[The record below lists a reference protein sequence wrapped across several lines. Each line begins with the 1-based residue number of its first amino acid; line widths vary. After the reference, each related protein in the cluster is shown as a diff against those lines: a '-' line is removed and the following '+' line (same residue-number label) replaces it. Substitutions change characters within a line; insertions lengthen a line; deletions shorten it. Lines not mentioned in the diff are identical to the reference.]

1 MRPSALSAPSRLNAI
16 TPRPKEAFIFT
27 GDPEATGQADL
38 RSSRTPWATPPSL
51 GIPPV
56 TDDFRCD
63 VLIVGAGV
71 TGALMAE
78 RLTRGGLDVVLIDRE
93 TPGQGSTMASTAMLL
108 WEIDRSLVE
117 LTQLYGLERAA
128 RCYRASL
135 HAVSE
140 LQALVR
146 QHRLPCRMRAKNSLY
161 LATGDTAKPLHEEF
175 TLRSRIDLPGAFLN
189 HTTLLNTFDI
199 ARAAAIL
206 SPASADADPVL
217 LTRGLLQISLQ
228 RGARLFKAN
237 AIAFDGAGSAVSV
250 GLDNDHEIEARHVV
264 LATGYVM
271 PKIVRPTIQK
281 VNSSWAIATV
291 SQPQNLWKD
300 GALIW
305 ENSEKYHYARTT
317 DDGRIIFGGEDDD
330 KIIEPEARNAAI
342 PEKTRRLTQKLAAL
356 WPRAVLDVDFQWSG
370 TFDTTRDGLPLIG
383 AVPGVKNVFAAYGY
397 GGNGITFSYLAAE
410 LITAM
415 IGGGTSPLLDDFALD
430 RDIG

>member
-1 MRPSALSAPSRLNAI
+1 
-16 TPRPKEAFIFT
+16 
-27 GDPEATGQADL
+27 
-38 RSSRTPWATPPSL
+38 
-51 GIPPV
+51 
-56 TDDFRCD
+56 
-63 VLIVGAGV
+63 
-71 TGALMAE
+71 MAE

-161 LATGDTAKPLHEEF
+161 LATGDIAKPLLEEF
-175 TLRSRIDLPGAFLN
+175 ALRSRIDLPGAFLD
-189 HTTLLNTFDI
+189 HTALLDTFDI

-305 ENSEKYHYARTT
+305 ENSEKYHYTRTT

-342 PEKTRRLTQKLAAL
+342 PEKTGRLTQKLAAL

-383 AVPGVKNVFAAYGY
+383 AVPGAKNVFAAYGY

>member
-1 MRPSALSAPSRLNAI
+1 
-16 TPRPKEAFIFT
+16 
-27 GDPEATGQADL
+27 
-38 RSSRTPWATPPSL
+38 
-51 GIPPV
+51 
-56 TDDFRCD
+56 
-63 VLIVGAGV
+63 
-71 TGALMAE
+71 
-78 RLTRGGLDVVLIDRE
+78 
-93 TPGQGSTMASTAMLL
+93 
-108 WEIDRSLVE
+108 
-117 LTQLYGLERAA
+117 
-128 RCYRASL
+128 
-135 HAVSE
+135 
-140 LQALVR
+140 
-146 QHRLPCRMRAKNSLY
+146 
-161 LATGDTAKPLHEEF
+161 
-175 TLRSRIDLPGAFLN
+175 
-189 HTTLLNTFDI
+189 
-199 ARAAAIL
+199 
-206 SPASADADPVL
+206 
-217 LTRGLLQISLQ
+217 
-228 RGARLFKAN
+228 LFKAN

-291 SQPQNLWKD
+291 SQSQNLWKD

-383 AVPGVKNVFAAYGY
+383 AVPDVKNVFAAYGY

>member
-1 MRPSALSAPSRLNAI
+1 
-16 TPRPKEAFIFT
+16 
-27 GDPEATGQADL
+27 
-38 RSSRTPWATPPSL
+38 
-51 GIPPV
+51 
-56 TDDFRCD
+56 
-63 VLIVGAGV
+63 
-71 TGALMAE
+71 MAE

-117 LTQLYGLERAA
+117 LTQFYGLERAA

-161 LATGDTAKPLHEEF
+161 LATGDIAKPLLEEF
-175 TLRSRIDLPGAFLN
+175 ALRSRIDLPGAFLD
-189 HTTLLNTFDI
+189 HTALLDTFDI

-250 GLDNDHEIEARHVV
+250 GLDNDHAIEARHVV

-281 VNSSWAIATV
+281 VNSSWAIATIP
-291 SQPQNLWKD
+291 QPQNLWKD

-317 DDGRIIFGGEDDD
+317 DDGRIVFGGEDDD

-342 PEKTRRLTQKLAAL
+342 PEKTGRLTEKLAAL

-383 AVPGVKNVFAAYGY
+383 AVPGAKNVFAAYGY